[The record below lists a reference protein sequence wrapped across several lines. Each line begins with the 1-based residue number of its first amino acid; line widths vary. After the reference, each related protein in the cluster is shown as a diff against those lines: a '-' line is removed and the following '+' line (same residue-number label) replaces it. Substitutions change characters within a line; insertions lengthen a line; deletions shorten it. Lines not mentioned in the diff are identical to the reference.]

1 MTTGAQDKNKDLSFQ
16 AALLGLGAAAASHPT
31 MPPVSLPL
39 PPTTYGNSLTTA
51 AQQSMASMAAAA
63 NPYLALASLGQTGMP
78 KSSTSAGTPSFPS
91 HLLGGMDPTSAYY
104 AALYSQSLYGLG
116 SPYAAAAG
124 MRLPGMSH
132 SAAAAQLA
140 AAAAQPSPG
149 SSAAN
154 AMDLMAL
161 QAMMSRGQTAGAGHS
176 SSNPYAGYPA
186 SALSGLLGYP
196 GFPPAPPHSGRKD
209 P

>member
-1 MTTGAQDKNKDLSFQ
+1 MCYKIRNEQPYPGYPAYPSN
-16 AALLGLGAAAASHPT
+16 ALPENAIYMKSANF
-31 MPPVSLPL
+31 
-39 PPTTYGNSLTTA
+39 TYFFSNFR
-51 AQQSMASMAAAA
+51 
-63 NPYLALASLGQTGMP
+63 
-78 KSSTSAGTPSFPS
+78 SSSFPS
-91 HLLGGMDPTSAYY
+91 HLMDPTSAYY

-132 SAAAAQLA
+132 SAAAAA
-140 AAAAQPSPG
+140 AAASALAAPPANPAG
-149 SSAAN
+149 SSAAAN

-161 QAMMSRGQTAGAGHS
+161 QAMMSRGQTASAGP
-176 SSNPYAGYPA
+176 SSNPYAAGYPA

-196 GFPPAPPHSGRKD
+196 GFPPAPPHGGRKD